1 MNLWRHQMSH
11 DHDNTWLHENHRA
24 YQNDH
29 KSSRS
34 KNLPAT
40 KEHLRFLEFLTRN
53 GVRDI
58 HDTRWRNSQSHMS
71 GFSSNK
77 ICSLSPGGYGSGSK
91 TSGWT
96 FANQLPVR
104 SKCVSDTKPEK
115 PVIPI
120 NAILFRSKFNVT
132 RFSMSLKSPSGI
144 VESSLDERSRLVTF
158 FIPTKQFDSRIHI
171 VLKTYF

>member
-1 MNLWRHQMSH
+1 MSIKIFK
-11 DHDNTWLHENHRA
+11 WIW
-24 YQNDH
+24 
-29 KSSRS
+29 S
-34 KNLPAT
+34 NLPAT
-40 KEHLRFLEFLTRN
+40 KEHLRFFEFFTRN

-58 HDTRWRNSQSHMS
+58 HDTRWRSSQSHMS
-71 GFSSNK
+71 GFSSNR

-104 SKCVSDTKPEK
+104 SKCVNDTKPEK

-120 NAILFRSKFNVT
+120 NAILFRSKFNLT

-144 VESSLDERSRLVTF
+144 VESSLDDKSRLVNF
-158 FIPTKQFDSRIHI
+158 FIPTKQFDSRIHS
-171 VLKTYF
+171 VRKTLANSRKNKCVGAVF